1 MKKGLY
7 VFVLLLWAASSIS
20 ASNVKGVLVN
30 DNQEAQAN
38 QMLYLT
44 NGIQT
49 TTNASGVF
57 VFQQILKGNYE
68 LKTEKGGQLVTLSF
82 FTVEDETK
90 DVDLGNV
97 VLRNNIQLPEV
108 EVKDLTVNKGIERM
122 PDVKDNVIYAGKKTE
137 VIRLSTATANLAQ
150 NNSRQLF
157 AKVPGIQV
165 WESDGSG
172 VQMGVAS
179 RGLSPNRMWEFNT
192 RQNGYDIAAD
202 PFGYPEAYYTPSVES
217 LDRIEVIR
225 GAASLQYGPQFGGV
239 INYIKKRSVSG
250 KKIGVESTQTFG
262 SYGMFS
268 TFNAIGGNY
277 KKFSYYANINYRRS
291 DGWRQHNGY
300 NTWNGYVNLGYQLTK
315 KITINAEYTRMDQL
329 VQQPGGLTDSM
340 YKVDAQQSIRSRNW
354 FKLVWNIAA
363 LNFDYQINTNNKL
376 NIKAFGLMGERSS
389 IGFMNAINTADVKD
403 ANGMYGLRLVDQD
416 KYNNYGVEARHL
428 YTYNFGKQKQS
439 LAVGARYY
447 VGNTDRIQ
455 NKFGNR
461 GTEYSLAT
469 EQNTLSRDLTFYTQ
483 NMAFFAE
490 HLFNINKRLSITL
503 GVRYEY
509 LKNTAQGILDA
520 KNVDRNSDRSF
531 VLLGIGSQY
540 KVTSNTNVYANITQ
554 GYRPVLFS
562 DISVATTD
570 SINPDLKDASG
581 YNFDLGYRGSL
592 GRLVSFDVSAYYM
605 YYGNRV
611 GNYPVNGKN
620 YKTNI
625 GASESKG
632 IESYVEFT
640 PTALLKNFKGGQV
653 NVFAT
658 MSFIDAKYVSWS
670 DPDVTKN
677 QTNKRVENA
686 PKFIHR
692 FGLTYRYKAFATTMQ
707 YSTVGS
713 AFADAL
719 NTEKANVFATIGKI
733 PAYQVAD
740 WSMNVTIK
748 KLYNINGGINNIF
761 DTKYFTRRAGGY
773 PGPGLLPAEGRVWYI
788 GVGVK
793 I

>member
-7 VFVLLLWAASSIS
+7 VFVLLLLAAGSIS

-49 TTNASGVF
+49 TTNANGVF
-57 VFQQILKGNYE
+57 VFQHILKGNYE

-108 EVKDLTVNKGIERM
+108 EIKDFSVNKGIERM
-122 PDVKDNVIYAGKKTE
+122 PDIKDNVIYAGKKTE

-172 VQMGVAS
+172 VQMGVAT

-250 KKIGVESTQTFG
+250 KKIGVESTQTLG

-340 YKVDAQQSIRSRNW
+340 YIADAQQSTRSRNW

-363 LNFDYQINTNNKL
+363 LNFDYQINSNNKL

-403 ANGMYGLRLVDQD
+403 ANGIYGLRLVDQD

-428 YTYNFGKQKQS
+428 YTYNLGKQKQS

-490 HLFNINKRLSITL
+490 HLLNINKRLSITP

-592 GRLVSFDVSAYYM
+592 GRLVSFDVSAYFM
-605 YYGNRV
+605 HYGNRI
-611 GNYPVNGKN
+611 GSYTVNGKN
-620 YKTNI
+620 YRTNI

-632 IESYVEFT
+632 IESYIEVS
-640 PTALLKNFKGGQV
+640 PTNLFKTFKGGHF
-653 NVFAT
+653 NVFAAMAFT
-658 MSFIDAKYVSWS
+658 QAEYVSWN
-670 DPDVTKN
+670 DPDINKN
-677 QTNKRVENA
+677 QTGKRVENA
-686 PKFIHR
+686 PKYIHR
-692 FGLTYRYKAFATTMQ
+692 FGLTYRYKGFTTSAQ
-707 YSTVGS
+707 YSMVGD

-719 NTEKANVFATIGKI
+719 NTTKPNAAATAGLI
-733 PAYQVAD
+733 PSYEVVD
-740 WSMNVTIK
+740 WSFQLMVK
-748 KLYNINGGINNIF
+748 KSYHISGGINNVF

>member
-1 MKKGLY
+1 MTNRIYTFFILL
-7 VFVLLLWAASSIS
+7 VLAGATHAA
-20 ASNVKGVLVN
+20 NVKGLLIN
-30 DNQEAQAN
+30 EAEVGLAHQTLFLSN
-38 QMLYLT
+38 GQQTVT
-44 NGIQT
+44 NTQGGFEF
-49 TTNASGVF
+49 TNV
-57 VFQQILKGNYE
+57 LKGEYE
-68 LKTEKGGQLVTLSF
+68 LKSEVGGQLVMIQL
-82 FTVEDETK
+82 VIVD
-90 DVDLGNV
+90 DDAQDLDLGKV
-97 VLRNNIQLPEV
+97 VMRRNIQL
-108 EVKDLTVNKGIERM
+108 KQADIRDLSVSKGIERM
-122 PDVKDNVIYAGKKTE
+122 PDVKDNIIYAGKKTE
-137 VIRLSTATANLAQ
+137 VIKLSTAAANLAQ
-150 NNSRQLF
+150 NNSRQIF

-202 PFGYPEAYYTPSVES
+202 PFGYPEAYFTPSVES

-250 KKIGVESTQTFG
+250 KKIGVESTQTLG

-277 KKFSYYANINYRRS
+277 KKFSYYANVNYRRS
-291 DGWRQHNGY
+291 DGWRQNNGY

-315 KITINAEYTRMDQL
+315 KITINAEYSRMDQL

-340 YKVDAQQSIRSRNW
+340 YKIDAQQSIRSRNW

-363 LNFDYQINTNNKL
+363 VNMDYQISANHKL
-376 NIKAFGLMGERSS
+376 NIKAFGLMGLRSS
-389 IGFMNAINTADVKD
+389 IGFTSPITTKD
-403 ANGMYGLRLVDQD
+403 ALTNGQYALRVLDED
-416 KYNNYGVEARHL
+416 EYKNYGVEARHL
-428 YTYNFGKQKQS
+428 FTYSIGKQKQS
-439 LAVGARYY
+439 LAVGVRAYQ
-447 VGNTDRIQ
+447 GNTSRIQ
-455 NKFGNR
+455 NKNGSR
-461 GTEYSLAT
+461 GTDYNTAVES
-469 EQNTLSRDLTFYTQ
+469 ETLSRDLSFNTINT
-483 NMAFFAE
+483 AAFAE
-490 HLFNINKRLSITL
+490 HLFNINKRLSITP
-503 GVRYEY
+503 GVRVEH
-509 LKNTAQGILDA
+509 LNNTAKGILDG
-520 KNVDRNSDRSF
+520 KTVDRSSNRTF
-531 VLLGIGSQY
+531 VLAGIGSQY
-540 KVTSNTNVYANITQ
+540 KTTSNTNIYANITQ

-570 SINPDLKDASG
+570 SINPNLKDASG
-581 YNFDLGYRGSL
+581 YNADLGYRGTL
-592 GRLVSFDVSAYYM
+592 GKYVSFDVSAYYM

-611 GNYPVNGKN
+611 GNYTVNGKN

-670 DPDVTKN
+670 DPDVNKN
-677 QTNKRVENA
+677 QTGKYVENA
-686 PKFIHR
+686 PRYIHR

-719 NTEKANVFATIGKI
+719 NTEKANAFATIGKI

-748 KLYNINGGINNIF
+748 KKFNVNAGVNNVFNSI
-761 DTKYFTRRAGGY
+761 YFTRRGGGY
-773 PGPGLLPAEGRVWYI
+773 PGPGLLPAEGRLWYV

>member
-1 MKKGLY
+1 MTNRIYTFFILL
-7 VFVLLLWAASSIS
+7 VLAGAVQAA
-20 ASNVKGVLVN
+20 NVKGLLIN
-30 DNQEAQAN
+30 EAEVGLAHQTLFLSN
-38 QMLYLT
+38 GQQTVT
-44 NGIQT
+44 NPQGGFEF
-49 TTNASGVF
+49 TNV
-57 VFQQILKGNYE
+57 LKGEYE
-68 LKTEKGGQLVTLSF
+68 LKSEVGGQLVMIQL
-82 FTVEDETK
+82 VIVD
-90 DVDLGNV
+90 DDAQNLDLGKV
-97 VLRNNIQLPEV
+97 IMRRNIQL
-108 EVKDLTVNKGIERM
+108 KQADIRDLSVNKGIERM
-122 PDVKDNVIYAGKKTE
+122 PDVKDNIIYAGKKTE
-137 VIRLSTATANLAQ
+137 VIKLSTAAANLAQ
-150 NNSRQLF
+150 NNSRQIF

-202 PFGYPEAYYTPSVES
+202 PFGYPEAYFTPSVES

-250 KKIGVESTQTFG
+250 KKLGVESTQTLG

-277 KKFSYYANINYRRS
+277 KKFSYYANVNYRRS
-291 DGWRQHNGY
+291 DGWRQNNGY

-315 KITINAEYTRMDQL
+315 KITINAEYSRMDQL

-340 YKVDAQQSIRSRNW
+340 YKVDAQQSIRTRNW

-363 LNFDYQINTNNKL
+363 VNMDYQISANHKL
-376 NIKAFGLMGERSS
+376 NIKAFGLMGLRSS
-389 IGFMNAINTADVKD
+389 IGFTSAINIKD
-403 ANGMYGLRLVDQD
+403 ALTSGQYALRVLDED
-416 KYNNYGVEARHL
+416 EYKNYGVEARHL
-428 YTYNFGKQKQS
+428 FTYSIGKQKQS
-439 LAVGARYY
+439 LAVGVRAYH
-447 VGNTDRIQ
+447 GNTSRIQ
-455 NKFGNR
+455 NKNGNR
-461 GTEYSLAT
+461 GTDYSTAV
-469 EQNTLSRDLTFYTQ
+469 ESATLSRDLSFNTLNT
-483 NMAFFAE
+483 AAFAE
-490 HLFNINKRLSITL
+490 HLFNINKRLSITP
-503 GVRYEY
+503 GVRVEH
-509 LKNTAQGILDA
+509 LNNTAKGILDG
-520 KNVDRNSDRSF
+520 KTVDRSSNRTF
-531 VLLGIGSQY
+531 VLAGIGSQY
-540 KVTSNTNVYANITQ
+540 KTTSNTNIYANITQ

-570 SINPDLKDASG
+570 SINPNLKDASG
-581 YNFDLGYRGSL
+581 YNADLGYRGTL
-592 GRLVSFDVSAYYM
+592 GKYVSFDVSAYYM

-611 GNYPVNGKN
+611 GNYLVNGKN

-686 PKFIHR
+686 PKYIHR

-748 KLYNINGGINNIF
+748 KKFNVNAGVNNVFNSI
-761 DTKYFTRRAGGY
+761 YFTRRGGGY
-773 PGPGLLPAEGRVWYI
+773 PGPGLLPAEGRLWYV

>member
-1 MKKGLY
+1 MKKAIHIL
-7 VFVLLLWAASSIS
+7 VFMMAAIS
-20 ASNVKGVLVN
+20 LNASNVKGILVS
-30 DNQEAQAN
+30 ESGEPYAN
-38 QMLYLT
+38 QMMYLT
-44 NGIQT
+44 NGAQT
-49 TTNASGVF
+49 TTNNDGSF
-57 VFQQILKGNYE
+57 VFLQVLKGSYE
-68 LKTEKGGQLVTLSF
+68 LKTEKGGQLITLNF
-82 FTVEDETK
+82 FTVENEGK
-90 DVDLGNV
+90 DVELGKV
-97 VLRNNIQLPEV
+97 VLKNNFQLPEV
-108 EVKDLTVNKGIERM
+108 EIKDQSVNNGVERM
-122 PDVKDNVIYAGKKTE
+122 PDVKDNVIYSGKKTE

-150 NNSRQLF
+150 NNSRQIF

-172 VQMGVAS
+172 VQMGVAT

-192 RQNGYDIAAD
+192 RQNGYDISAD

-239 INYIKKRSVSG
+239 INYVKKRSVSG
-250 KKIGVESTQTFG
+250 KKIGVESTQTMG

-291 DGWRQHNGY
+291 DGWRLNNGY

-315 KITINAEYTRMDQL
+315 KININAEYTRMDQL

-340 YKVDAQQSIRSRNW
+340 FNINAKQSLRNRNW

-363 LNFDYQINTNNKL
+363 LNFDYQINSNNKL

-389 IGFMNAINTADVKD
+389 IGFMSAINVNDTKD
-403 ANGMYGLRLVDQD
+403 ANGVYGNRLVDQD
-416 KYNNYGVEARHL
+416 LYNNYGIEARHL
-428 YTYNFGKQKQS
+428 YTYRMGKQKQS

-461 GTEYSLAT
+461 GTDYSLST
-469 EQNTLSRDLTFYTQ
+469 EQTTLARDLNFNTH

-490 HLFNINKRLSITL
+490 HLFNINKRLTITP

-509 LKNTAQGILDA
+509 LNNTANGILDA
-520 KNVDRNSDRSF
+520 KNVDRESSRSF
-531 VLLGIGSQY
+531 ALLGIGAQY
-540 KVTSNTNVYANITQ
+540 KVTSNTNIYANYTQ

-581 YNFDLGYRGSL
+581 YNLDLGYRGNF
-592 GRLVSFDVSAYYM
+592 GRLVSFDVSAYIM
-605 YYGNRV
+605 HYGNRV
-611 GNYPVNGKN
+611 GNYTVNGKN

-625 GASESKG
+625 GASESRG
-632 IESYVEFT
+632 VESYIEVS
-640 PTALLKNFKGGQV
+640 PTSLFKTFKGGHISLYT
-653 NVFAT
+653 T
-658 MSFIDAKYVSWS
+658 MAFTQAEYVSWN
-670 DPDVTKN
+670 DPDINKN
-677 QTNKRVENA
+677 QTGKRVENA
-686 PKFIHR
+686 PKYIHR
-692 FGLTYRYKAFATTMQ
+692 FGLTYRYKTFSTSFQ
-707 YSTVGS
+707 YSMVGD

-719 NTEKANVFATIGKI
+719 NTTKPNATATTGLI
-733 PAYQVAD
+733 PSYEVAD
-740 WSMNVTIK
+740 WSFQLTIK

-761 DTKYFTRRAGGY
+761 DAKYFTRRAGGY
-773 PGPGLLPAEGRVWYI
+773 PGPGLLPAEGRVWYV

>member
-1 MKKGLY
+1 MINRIYTFFTLMIIAGIAN
-7 VFVLLLWAASSIS
+7 AASIKGKLINESEVGL
-20 ASNVKGVLVN
+20 AHQTLFLSNG
-30 DNQEAQAN
+30 QQTE
-38 QMLYLT
+38 T
-44 NGIQT
+44 NTEGT
-49 TTNASGVF
+49 FEFTNV
-57 VFQQILKGNYE
+57 LKGDYE
-68 LKTEKGGQLVTLSF
+68 LKSEVGGQLVMIQLVN
-82 FTVEDETK
+82 VESDGQQI
-90 DVDLGNV
+90 DLGNV
-97 VLRNNIQLPEV
+97 ILRRNIQLKQAEIR
-108 EVKDLTVNKGIERM
+108 DQSINKGIERM
-122 PDVKDNVIYAGKKTE
+122 PDVKDNIIYAGKKTE
-137 VIRLSTATANLAQ
+137 VIKLSTSSANLAQ
-150 NNSRQLF
+150 NNSRQIF

-202 PFGYPEAYYTPSVES
+202 PFGYPEAYFTPSVES
-217 LDRIEVIR
+217 LERIEVIR

-250 KKIGVESTQTFG
+250 KKIGVESTQTAG

-277 KKFSYYANINYRRS
+277 KKFSYYANVNYRRS
-291 DGWRQHNGY
+291 DGWRQNNGY

-315 KITINAEYTRMDQL
+315 KITINAEYSRMDQL

-340 YKVDAQQSIRSRNW
+340 YKVDAQQSIRTRNW

-363 LNFDYQINTNNKL
+363 VNMDYQINANNKL
-376 NIKAFGLMGERSS
+376 NIKAFGLMGLRSS
-389 IGFMNAINTADVKD
+389 IGFTSPITTIDGLT
-403 ANGMYGLRLVDQD
+403 NGQYAMRILDEDQY
-416 KYNNYGVEARHL
+416 KNYGVEARHL
-428 YTYNFGKQKQS
+428 FTYYFGKQKQS
-439 LAVGARYY
+439 LAFGVRAYH
-447 VGNTDRIQ
+447 GNTSRIQ
-455 NKFGNR
+455 NKNGNR
-461 GTEYSLAT
+461 GTEYSTAV
-469 EQNTLSRDLTFYTQ
+469 ESATLSRDLSFNTVNT
-483 NMAFFAE
+483 AAFAE
-490 HLFNINKRLSITL
+490 HLFNINKRLSITP
-503 GVRYEY
+503 GVRVEH
-509 LKNTAQGILDA
+509 LNNTAKGILDG
-520 KNVDRNSDRSF
+520 KSVDRSSNRTF
-531 VLLGIGSQY
+531 VLAGIGSQY
-540 KVTSNTNVYANITQ
+540 KTTSNTNIYANITQ

-570 SINPDLKDASG
+570 SINPNLKDASG
-581 YNFDLGYRGSL
+581 YNADLGYRGTL
-592 GRLVSFDVSAYYM
+592 GKYVSFDVSAYYM

-611 GNYPVNGKN
+611 GNYVVNGKN

-658 MSFIDAKYVSWS
+658 MSFIDAKYISWS
-670 DPDVTKN
+670 DPDVSKN
-677 QTNKRVENA
+677 QTGKRVENA
-686 PKFIHR
+686 PKYIHR
-692 FGLTYRYKAFATTMQ
+692 FGLSYRYKAFATSFQ

-719 NTEKANVFATIGKI
+719 NTEKANAAATIGKI

-740 WSMNVTIK
+740 WSMSVTIK
-748 KLYNINGGINNIF
+748 KKFNVNAGVNNVFNTI
-761 DTKYFTRRAGGY
+761 YFTRRGGGY
-773 PGPGLLPAEGRVWYI
+773 PGPGLLPAEGRLWYV

>member
-1 MKKGLY
+1 MKKTIYIL
-7 VFVLLLWAASSIS
+7 VLMMAAIS
-20 ASNVKGVLVN
+20 LKASNVKGVLVS
-30 DNQEAQAN
+30 ETGEPFAN

-44 NGIQT
+44 NGSQT
-49 TTNASGVF
+49 TSNKDGAF
-57 VFQQILKGNYE
+57 VFQHVMKGSYE
-68 LKTEKGGQLVTLSF
+68 LKTEKGGQLITLNYF
-82 FTVEDETK
+82 KVENETN
-90 DVDLGNV
+90 DVELGKV
-97 VLRNNIQLPEV
+97 VLRNNFQLPEV
-108 EVKDLTVNKGIERM
+108 EIIDQNINNGVERM
-122 PDVKDNVIYAGKKTE
+122 PDVKDNVIYSGKKTE

-150 NNSRQLF
+150 NNSRQIF

-172 VQMGVAS
+172 VQMGVAA

-192 RQNGYDIAAD
+192 RQNGYDISAD

-239 INYIKKRSVSG
+239 INYVKKRSVSG
-250 KKIGVESTQTFG
+250 KKIGVESTQSFG

-268 TFNAIGGNY
+268 TFNAIGGNH
-277 KKFSYYANINYRRS
+277 KKFSYYTNINYRRS
-291 DGWRQHNGY
+291 DGWRQNNGY

-315 KITINAEYTRMDQL
+315 KININAEYTRMDQL

-340 YKVDAQQSIRSRNW
+340 FNINAKQSLRSRNW

-363 LNFDYQINTNNKL
+363 LNFDYQINSSNKL

-389 IGFMNAINTADVKD
+389 IGFMSGINVADAKD
-403 ANGMYGLRLVDQD
+403 VNGIYGNRLVDQD

-428 YTYNFGKQKQS
+428 YTYRVGKQKQS

-461 GTEYSLAT
+461 GTDYSLAT
-469 EQNTLSRDLTFYTQ
+469 EQNLLARDLNFKTH
-483 NMAFFAE
+483 NAALFAE
-490 HLFNINKRLSITL
+490 HLFNINKRLSITP

-509 LKNTAQGILDA
+509 LKNTASGILDL
-520 KNVDRNSDRSF
+520 KNVDRESSRSF
-531 VLLGIGSQY
+531 ALLGVGAQY
-540 KVTSNTNVYANITQ
+540 KVTSNTNIYANYTQ

-562 DISVATTD
+562 DISVVTTD

-581 YNFDLGYRGSL
+581 YNLDLGYRGNF
-592 GRLVSFDVSAYYM
+592 GRLVSFDVSAYIM
-605 YYGNRV
+605 YYGNRI
-611 GNYPVNGKN
+611 GSYNINGKN
-620 YKTNI
+620 YRTNI
-625 GASESKG
+625 GASESRG
-632 IESYVEFT
+632 IESYIEVS
-640 PTALLKNFKGGQV
+640 PTNMFKTFKGGHISL
-653 NVFAT
+653 FAT
-658 MSFIDAKYVSWS
+658 MAFTQAEYVSWN
-670 DPDVTKN
+670 DPDINKN
-677 QTNKRVENA
+677 QKGKRVENA
-686 PKFIHR
+686 PKYIHR
-692 FGLTYRYKAFATTMQ
+692 FGLTYRYKSFTTSLQ
-707 YSTVGS
+707 YSLVGY

-719 NTEKANVFATIGKI
+719 NTTKPNATATTGLI
-733 PAYQVAD
+733 PSYEVAD
-740 WSMNVTIK
+740 WSFQLTIK
-748 KLYNINGGINNIF
+748 KLYNINCGINNIF

-773 PGPGLLPAEGRVWYI
+773 PGPGLLPAEGRIWYV

>member
-1 MKKGLY
+1 MTNRIYTFFILL
-7 VFVLLLWAASSIS
+7 VLAGAVQAA
-20 ASNVKGVLVN
+20 NVKGLLIN
-30 DNQEAQAN
+30 EAEVGLAHQTLFLSN
-38 QMLYLT
+38 GQQTVT
-44 NGIQT
+44 NPQGGFEF
-49 TTNASGVF
+49 TNV
-57 VFQQILKGNYE
+57 LKGEYE
-68 LKTEKGGQLVTLSF
+68 LKSEVGGQLVMIQL
-82 FTVEDETK
+82 VIVD
-90 DVDLGNV
+90 DDAQNLDLGKV
-97 VLRNNIQLPEV
+97 IMRRNIQL
-108 EVKDLTVNKGIERM
+108 KQADIRDLSVNKGIERM
-122 PDVKDNVIYAGKKTE
+122 PDVKDNIIYAGKKTE
-137 VIRLSTATANLAQ
+137 VIKLSTAAANLAQ
-150 NNSRQLF
+150 NNSRQIF

-202 PFGYPEAYYTPSVES
+202 PFGYPEAYFTPSVES

-250 KKIGVESTQTFG
+250 KKLGVESTQTLG

-277 KKFSYYANINYRRS
+277 KKFSYYANVNYRRS
-291 DGWRQHNGY
+291 DGWRQNNGY

-315 KITINAEYTRMDQL
+315 KVTINAEYSRMDQL

-340 YKVDAQQSIRSRNW
+340 YKVDAQQSIRTRNW

-363 LNFDYQINTNNKL
+363 VNMDYQISANHKL
-376 NIKAFGLMGERSS
+376 NIKAFGLMGLRSS
-389 IGFMNAINTADVKD
+389 IGFTSPITTKD
-403 ANGMYGLRLVDQD
+403 ALTNGQYALRVLDED
-416 KYNNYGVEARHL
+416 EYKNYGVEARHL
-428 YTYNFGKQKQS
+428 FTYSIGKQKQS
-439 LAVGARYY
+439 LAVGVRAYH
-447 VGNTDRIQ
+447 GNTSRIQ
-455 NKFGNR
+455 NKNGNR
-461 GTEYSLAT
+461 GTDYSTAV
-469 EQNTLSRDLTFYTQ
+469 ESATLSRDLSFNTLNT
-483 NMAFFAE
+483 AAFAE
-490 HLFNINKRLSITL
+490 HLFNINKRLSITP
-503 GVRYEY
+503 GVRVEH
-509 LKNTAQGILDA
+509 LNNTAKGILDG
-520 KNVDRNSDRSF
+520 KTVDRSSNRTF
-531 VLLGIGSQY
+531 VLAGIGSQY
-540 KVTSNTNVYANITQ
+540 KTTSNTNIYANITQ

-570 SINPDLKDASG
+570 SINPNLKDASG
-581 YNFDLGYRGSL
+581 YNADLGYRGTL
-592 GRLVSFDVSAYYM
+592 GKYVSFDVSAYYM

-686 PKFIHR
+686 PKYIHR

-748 KLYNINGGINNIF
+748 KKFNVNAGVNNVFNSI
-761 DTKYFTRRAGGY
+761 YFTRRGGGY
-773 PGPGLLPAEGRVWYI
+773 PGPGLLPAEGRLWYV